1 MGTMPPG
8 ETVAAFIAALTSGD
22 LDTAA
27 SLCTEDL
34 VFENVPLDPR
44 IAQGRDT
51 ILTRLGQLVSMCER
65 VEWEVSFQIE
75 SGESVV
81 NERVDRFWFDEGVFA
96 EVPVLARWTVQDGRI
111 SLWRDY
117 YDFSMFDRC
126 IDGGYY
132 AYMAR
137 RAEAAHR
144 SN

>member
-1 MGTMPPG
+1 MGTMTPS
-8 ETVAAFIAALTSGD
+8 ETVTAFIVALTGGD

-27 SLCTEDL
+27 SLSTEDL

-44 IAQGRDT
+44 IAEGRDS
-51 ILTRLGQLVSMCER
+51 ILAGLGRLVSMCER
-65 VEWEVSFQIE
+65 VEWEVTFQIE

-81 NERVDRFWFDEGVFA
+81 NERVDRFWFDDGAFA
-96 EVPVLARWTVQDGRI
+96 EVPVLARWTVRDGRI

-117 YDFSMFDRC
+117 YDFSMWDRC

-137 RAEAAHR
+137 RAEAANR
-144 SN
+144 SS